1 MRKVIFI
8 LSVLLFFAGF
18 QPKGWEIFL
27 CLFLALLL
35 AVFVKKPGLPE
46 KFGKK
51 SILASVVITFI
62 YTIYVF
68 ITFEDASNDH
78 LIFQA
83 LFAVFTMAGTFWFVL
98 NVINM
103 IPKMKPTIK
112 TADITDN
119 GIGRAGYFYLFIV
132 ALINCS
138 FLSQSSPLYP
148 LNYWDDVNSY
158 VTVSRAILAGK
169 VLYKDIFDHK
179 GPILHFMNVPFSMF
193 NHQSYIGVYILEI
206 IFCFCWLALALKIM
220 SLFIRLDRMIFIAV
234 LPLSMLTYSINAFH
248 YGGSTEEYAL
258 PFLMLGLYIG
268 LKVIREGRVPKLSE
282 ALLSG
287 LAAGFLFWMKFT
299 LTGFYIGFIF
309 FVIYRCIKLKKPLEI
324 LKLSG
329 MFIAGFG
336 IITLPVLS
344 YFMLTGSMSSL
355 YEAYFYFNVF
365 VYSGNTISIAGRIPY
380 SLILMFIQLG
390 RNHVLALAIALGFIY
405 FIARREKDELAFILL
420 TYISSYMCLYSGEKP
435 MFYYCFGL
443 ACFSVLGWVALIPL
457 LKNTMNRIKLNSRKI
472 LISFLASIAFCVAA
486 FAASDST
493 LIIFRDREKYPQYVF
508 ARTILDSGDA
518 TVLNFKCLDSGI
530 YNATDTV
537 PDFRFFYQVNYPGKY
552 TKAVKEPLDIVT
564 MRKVRYVVTND
575 LYDLSNV
582 GYKLIDARCCA
593 YTDIN
598 GNVARDEYYL
608 YELDLFA

>member
-1 MRKVIFI
+1 MRKVLFI
-8 LSVLLFFAGF
+8 ISVLLFFAGF

-27 CLFLALLL
+27 CIFLTLLL
-35 AVFVKKPGLPE
+35 TVLVKKPGLPE
-46 KFGKK
+46 KFGNK
-51 SILASVVITFI
+51 SILLSVVITFI
-62 YTIYVF
+62 YTLYVF

-78 LIFQA
+78 LLFQA
-83 LFAVFTMAGTFWFVL
+83 LFTVFTMAGTFWFVL

-103 IPKMKPTIK
+103 FPKMKPALKIE
-112 TADITDN
+112 DISDN

-132 ALINCS
+132 ALIDCS

-148 LNYWDDVNSY
+148 LNFWDDVNSY
-158 VTVSRAILAGK
+158 VTVSRALVAGK

-179 GPILHFMNVPFSMF
+179 GPLLHFINIPFSVF
-193 NHQSYIGVYILEI
+193 NHQSYIGVFILEV
-206 IFCFCWLALALKIM
+206 IFCFFWLALALKIM
-220 SLFIRLDRMIFIAV
+220 SLYIRLDRMIFIAV
-234 LPLSMLTYSINAFH
+234 LPLSMLTYSVNAFH

-268 LKVIREGRVPKLSE
+268 LKAIREGRLPKLSE

-287 LAAGFLFWMKFT
+287 IASGFLFWMKFT
-299 LTGFYIGFIF
+299 LTGFYIGFIL
-309 FVIYRCIKLKKPLEI
+309 FVIYRCIRFKKPLEL
-324 LKLSG
+324 LKLSA
-329 MFIAGFG
+329 MFIAGFA
-336 IITLPVLS
+336 IVTLPVLA
-344 YFMLTGSMSSL
+344 YFAVTDSMSSL

-365 VYSGNTISIAGRIPY
+365 VYSGNSVSIAGRIPY

-390 RNHVLALAIALGFIY
+390 RNRIFALAIALGFVY
-405 FIARREKDELAFILL
+405 FLARRVKDEIAFILL

-443 ACFSVLGWVALIPL
+443 ACFTVLGWVALIPL
-457 LKNTMNRIKLNSRKI
+457 LKNTMSRIRSNSKKI
-472 LISFLASIAFCVAA
+472 LISLLASTAFCVAA
-486 FAASDST
+486 FSASDST

-508 ARTILDSGDA
+508 ARTILDSGDP

-552 TKAVKEPLDIVT
+552 TKAVKEPLDMVT
-564 MRKVRYVVTND
+564 MRKVRFVVTND
-575 LYDLSNV
+575 LYDLSGC
-582 GYKLIDARCCA
+582 GYRLIDARYCA

-598 GNVARDEYYL
+598 GNVSRDEYYL